1 MIFLILKDFLKLSI
15 FISLSYSIDVYKYS
29 NRNFESPAY
38 STTKLSLEK
47 MGKVFTICSYHF
59 QKQINE
65 NSVSI
70 YTLHDSL
77 NSADPL
83 MFLGI
88 WKPNKLWLFVNDKW
102 FDLGAVPFF
111 ILQQVLKS
119 TLLFDSLFLT
129 QIFIEVKM
137 SYYEAFRCLCSTLY
151 ESALIQWY
159 RIIYQGTAQPS
170 RQLCLCKKPFGNH
183 ILIAFTLKKR
193 FFHILQ
199 SL

>member
-1 MIFLILKDFLKLSI
+1 MIFLILKGFLNLSI
-15 FISLSYSIDVYKYS
+15 FISVSYSIDVYKYS

-47 MGKVFTICSYHF
+47 MEKVFTICSYHF

-102 FDLGAVPFF
+102 FDLGAVPFS
-111 ILQQVLKS
+111 ILQ
-119 TLLFDSLFLT
+119 
-129 QIFIEVKM
+129 
-137 SYYEAFRCLCSTLY
+137 
-151 ESALIQWY
+151 
-159 RIIYQGTAQPS
+159 
-170 RQLCLCKKPFGNH
+170 
-183 ILIAFTLKKR
+183 
-193 FFHILQ
+193 
-199 SL
+199 

>member
-1 MIFLILKDFLKLSI
+1 MSIIIQCPTAQLLTIQKFTVTIILFHSPLTNTTNKMIFLILKGFLNLSI
-15 FISLSYSIDVYKYS
+15 FISVSYSIDVFKYS

-47 MGKVFTICSYHF
+47 MEKVFTICSYHF

-102 FDLGAVPFF
+102 FDLGAVPFS
-111 ILQQVLKS
+111 ILQ
-119 TLLFDSLFLT
+119 
-129 QIFIEVKM
+129 
-137 SYYEAFRCLCSTLY
+137 
-151 ESALIQWY
+151 
-159 RIIYQGTAQPS
+159 
-170 RQLCLCKKPFGNH
+170 
-183 ILIAFTLKKR
+183 
-193 FFHILQ
+193 
-199 SL
+199 